1 MESAIKN
8 GMLAKV
14 RLQKFASILAK
25 LFWSSGTQANPF
37 APTEKELEQT
47 RLMGIYISQANNKP
61 SYATPTQ
68 QSRERDAGKGDLI
81 REMSSV
87 AFQR

>member
-14 RLQKFASILAK
+14 RLQKLASILAK
-25 LFWSSGTQANPF
+25 LLWSSGTQANPF

-47 RLMGIYISQANNKP
+47 RLMGTYLPQANNKP
-61 SYATPTQ
+61 ACAAP
-68 QSRERDAGKGDLI
+68 
-81 REMSSV
+81 M
-87 AFQR
+87 QRTRSAI